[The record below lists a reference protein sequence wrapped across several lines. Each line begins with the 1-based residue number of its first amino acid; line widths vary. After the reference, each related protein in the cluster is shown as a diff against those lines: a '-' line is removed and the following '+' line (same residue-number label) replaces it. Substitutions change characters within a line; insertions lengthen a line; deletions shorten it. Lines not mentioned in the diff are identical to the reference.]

1 MSSDEDYL
9 EYEDVNHDGMWFL
22 KDEEGR
28 LFTTEMVYAG
38 IVLENGKII
47 MNKDWWFWNSVAYR
61 QKN

>member
-22 KDEEGR
+22 KDEEGS

-38 IVLENGKII
+38 IVLENGK
-47 MNKDWWFWNSVAYR
+47 
-61 QKN
+61 